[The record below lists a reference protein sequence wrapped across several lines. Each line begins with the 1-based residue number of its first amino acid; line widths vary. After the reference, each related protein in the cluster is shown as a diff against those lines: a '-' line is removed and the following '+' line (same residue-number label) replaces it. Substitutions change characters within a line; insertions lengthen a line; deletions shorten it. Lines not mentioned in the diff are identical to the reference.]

1 MPNKIVLGLIVLA
14 ALVHGIF
21 PDTVPQNILP
31 LALVILGIVA
41 AVMAG
46 DDDPTAALVIAIAAA
61 AAANLG
67 GGSGEDV
74 GVLNNVHAIGGHL
87 DRILDALVIA
97 LLSGAA
103 AVVGMGIYNQLTAPD
118 DSE

>member
-14 ALVHGIF
+14 ALVEGLA
-21 PDTVPQNILP
+21 PGAVPENILP
-31 LALVILGIVA
+31 LALVVLGIVG

-46 DDDPTAALVIAIAAA
+46 DDHPTAALVVAVAAA
-61 AAANLG
+61 AAG
-67 GGSGEDV
+67 GADV
-74 GVLNNVHAIGGHL
+74 LDNVHYIGQYL
-87 DRILDALVIA
+87 DNILDGLVIA

-103 AVVGMGIYNQLTAPD
+103 ATVGMGIYNQLTASD

>member
-14 ALVHGIF
+14 ALVHGLAG
-21 PDTVPQNILP
+21 DNVPQGILP
-31 LALVILGIVA
+31 LALVVLGIVA

-46 DDDPTAALVIAIAAA
+46 DDHPTAALVGAIAAA
-61 AAANLG
+61 AAG
-67 GGSGEDV
+67 GAD
-74 GVLNNVHAIGGHL
+74 VLNNVQYIGEYL
-87 DRILDALVIA
+87 DGILDALVIA

-103 AVVGMGIYNQLTAPD
+103 ATVGMGIYNQLTASD

>member
-14 ALVHGIF
+14 ALVHGLVG
-21 PDTVPQNILP
+21 DAVPQGILP
-31 LALVILGIVA
+31 LALVVLGIVG

-46 DDDPTAALVIAIAAA
+46 DDHPTAALVVAIAAA
-61 AAANLG
+61 AAGNA
-67 GGSGEDV
+67 D
-74 GVLNNVHAIGGHL
+74 VLNNVYVIGAYL
-87 DRILDALVIA
+87 DSILDALVIA

-103 AVVGMGIYNQLTAPD
+103 ATVGMGIYNQLTASD

>member
-1 MPNKIVLGLIVLA
+1 MPNKIVLGLIVVAAVIHGLA
-14 ALVHGIF
+14 PDLVPMG
-21 PDTVPQNILP
+21 ILP

-46 DDDPTAALVIAIAAA
+46 DEHPTAALVVAIAAFA
-61 AAANLG
+61 ASTAG
-67 GGSGEDV
+67 DG
-74 GVLNNVHAIGGHL
+74 GVLNNIQEVGKYL
-87 DRILDALVIA
+87 DGILDGLVIA

-103 AVVGMGIYNQLTAPD
+103 AVVGMGIYNQLTASD

>member
-14 ALVHGIF
+14 ALVHGLAPNVI
-21 PDTVPQNILP
+21 PANILP

-46 DDDPTAALVIAIAAA
+46 DEDPTAALVVAIAATVA
-61 AAANLG
+61 ATMG
-67 GGSGEDV
+67 GTAEHA
-74 GVLNNVHAIGGHL
+74 GVLNHVHEIGKYL
-87 DRILDALVIA
+87 DGILDALVIA

>member
-14 ALVHGIF
+14 ALVEGLA
-21 PDTVPQNILP
+21 PGAVPQNILP
-31 LALVILGIVA
+31 LALVILGVVA

-46 DDDPTAALVIAIAAA
+46 DEHPTAALVVAIAAA
-61 AAANLG
+61 TAGGAN
-67 GGSGEDV
+67 
-74 GVLNNVHAIGGHL
+74 VLDNVHVIGPYL
-87 DRILDALVIA
+87 DNILDALVIA

-103 AVVGMGIYNQLTAPD
+103 AVVGMGIYNQLTASD

>member
-14 ALVHGIF
+14 ALVHGIV
-21 PDTVPQNILP
+21 PDAVPQDILP

-41 AVMAG
+41 AVLAG
-46 DDDPTAALVIAIAAA
+46 DEHPTAALVVAIAAA
-61 AAANLG
+61 AAGGADVLG
-67 GGSGEDV
+67 
-74 GVLNNVHAIGGHL
+74 NVHAIGGFL
-87 DRILDALVIA
+87 DGILDALVIA

-103 AVVGMGIYNQLTAPD
+103 AVVGMGIYNQLTASD

>member
-14 ALVHGIF
+14 ALIEGLAPGV
-21 PDTVPQNILP
+21 VPQNILP
-31 LALVILGIVA
+31 LALVILGIAA
-41 AVMAG
+41 AVLGG
-46 DDDPTAALVIAIAAA
+46 DEHPTAALVVAIAAA
-61 AAANLG
+61 TAATAG
-67 GGSGEDV
+67 DG
-74 GVLNNVHAIGGHL
+74 GVLNNIHVIGEYL

-103 AVVGMGIYNQLTAPD
+103 AVVGMGIYNQLTASD